1 MDERGPQR
9 VAAWHVFLL
18 VPFAVFIVWGEASMR
33 WILVGV
39 MTVGAYE
46 FGVASLADACET
58 YRHLLLFHV
67 TYDLLIFLAIH
78 AWIETQ
84 SKRRSSL

>member
-1 MDERGPQR
+1 
-9 VAAWHVFLL
+9 
-18 VPFAVFIVWGEASMR
+18 VPCAVFFVWREASLR

-39 MTVGAYE
+39 LTVGAYE

-67 TYDLLIFLAIH
+67 AYDLLIFLAIYSL
-78 AWIETQ
+78 IETQ
-84 SKRRSSL
+84 SKRHSSL